1 MVDDQVNIEVEHIH
15 EDVELL
21 IIVSLQLLVSK
32 DVFDFS
38 LSKKKFLINFFHKNK
53 NNCSHRF
60 VSFSIAH
67 EHL

>member
-38 LSKKKFLINFFHKNK
+38 LSKKNFLINFIYKNK
-53 NNCSHRF
+53 KNCSHRF

>member
-38 LSKKKFLINFFHKNK
+38 LSKK
-53 NNCSHRF
+53 S
-60 VSFSIAH
+60 S
-67 EHL
+67 